1 MRLRN
6 KGGDRKAPGK
16 DLMYAFIEGEVC
28 EKLNGSLV
36 LLASGVGW
44 QLNCSNN
51 TLQAAPPV
59 GETMRC
65 YTFLSVRE
73 DAMELFGFAT
83 REEKE
88 MFLQLTSVSGI
99 GPKTALGVLGSMPLR
114 DLNLAILLGDVNALS
129 RAPGIGKKTAQRIAL
144 ELKDKVSQA
153 SVSAAVPA
161 ESFSAP
167 ALSSDAAAEAIEALI
182 ALGYSS
188 TEARNAIGQIKDRTD
203 KPEELIRLALRAM
216 AGF

>member
-1 MRLRN
+1 
-6 KGGDRKAPGK
+6 
-16 DLMYAFIEGEVC
+16 MYAFIEGEVC
-28 EKLNGSLV
+28 EKTNGSLI
-36 LLASGVGW
+36 LLAAGVGW

-51 TLQAAPPV
+51 TLQAAPAL
-59 GETMRC
+59 GEKMRC

-88 MFLQLTSVSGI
+88 LFLQLTSVSGI
-99 GPKTALGVLGSMPLR
+99 GPKTALGLLGSMPLR

-144 ELKDKVSQA
+144 ELKDKITQADVSA
-153 SVSAAVPA
+153 SAGALPDASGSPAAADSVSEAV
-161 ESFSAP
+161 
-167 ALSSDAAAEAIEALI
+167 EALI

-188 TEARNAIGQIKDRTD
+188 TEARTAVSRVRSEADT
-203 KPEELIRLALRAM
+203 PEDLIRLALRAM
-216 AGF
+216 AGM

>member
-1 MRLRN
+1 
-6 KGGDRKAPGK
+6 
-16 DLMYAFIEGEVC
+16 MYAFIEGAVC
-28 EKLNGSLV
+28 EKLNGALV

-44 QLNCSNN
+44 QLSCSNN
-51 TLQAAPPV
+51 TLQAAPPL
-59 GETMRC
+59 GEKMRC
-65 YTFLSVRE
+65 YTYLSVRE

-144 ELKDKVSQA
+144 ELKDRISQA

-161 ESFSAP
+161 ESTPASVSALG
-167 ALSSDAAAEAIEALI
+167 ADAVSEAMEALT

-188 TEARNAIGQIKDRTD
+188 TEARNAVSQVRDKAD
-203 KPEELIRLALRAM
+203 KPEDLIRLALRAM
-216 AGF
+216 AGM